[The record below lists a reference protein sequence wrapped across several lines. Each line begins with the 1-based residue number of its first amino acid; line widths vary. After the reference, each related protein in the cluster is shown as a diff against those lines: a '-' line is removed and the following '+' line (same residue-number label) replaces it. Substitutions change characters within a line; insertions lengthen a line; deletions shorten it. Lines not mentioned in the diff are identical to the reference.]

1 MINKRIWETSSSAS
15 GDSSSSE
22 EPDSL
27 DKQKNSSIV
36 PNSYDSSSSSHSSIL
51 SSSSSS
57 SNSSNSSKKK
67 SLPEN
72 STEMNL
78 LNLTPDLQF
87 MNSPNTPQE
96 ALIRNEDHYGFLNFT
111 QATDR
116 EELQK

>member
-1 MINKRIWETSSSAS
+1 MSMSGYGALYFPITDTKCINSII
-15 GDSSSSE
+15 
-22 EPDSL
+22 L
-27 DKQKNSSIV
+27 D
-36 PNSYDSSSSSHSSIL
+36 
-51 SSSSSS
+51 
-57 SNSSNSSKKK
+57 
-67 SLPEN
+67 
-72 STEMNL
+72 L